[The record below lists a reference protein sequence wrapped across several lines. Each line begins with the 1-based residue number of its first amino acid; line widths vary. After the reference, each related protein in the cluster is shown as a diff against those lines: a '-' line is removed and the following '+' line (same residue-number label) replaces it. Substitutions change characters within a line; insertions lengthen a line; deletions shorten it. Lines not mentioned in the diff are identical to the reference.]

1 MDATATAEQEL
12 NLMLDEG
19 VNAAIEEQDDA
30 TFVLRIRL
38 EDASCAD
45 CLVPDDTL
53 LAITRDALE
62 RGGAT
67 VNSLTVEHAGI
78 QGG

>member
-1 MDATATAEQEL
+1 MNATNAAGQEL

-19 VNAAIEEQDDA
+19 VYASIDEQDA
-30 TFVLRIRL
+30 GAFVLRIRL

-53 LAITRDALE
+53 VAITRDALE

-67 VNSLTVEHAGI
+67 VGSLTVEHVG
-78 QGG
+78 